1 MKIVRQ
7 KVRQKLEENR
17 RVYEGGRLE
26 KNAVKMQSEAEPTT
40 AERSRDGF
48 QEGERAEVR
57 EQSRSAEELREP
69 EETILVREEQELFE
83 PSEAASTGAD
93 SIREISDELERLAQR
108 YGRGMEEWLYDQS
121 AI

>member
-1 MKIVRQ
+1 MKI
-7 KVRQKLEENR
+7 VRQKLEENR
-17 RVYEGGRLE
+17 RVYEGSRLE
-26 KNAVKMQSEAEPTT
+26 KNTVEMQSEAEQTVT
-40 AERSRDGF
+40 ERSRDGF
-48 QEGERAEVR
+48 QEGEQAEVR
-57 EQSRSAEELREP
+57 EQPRSAEELREP

-83 PSEAASTGAD
+83 PSEAVSTGAD

>member
-1 MKIVRQ
+1 MKI
-7 KVRQKLEENR
+7 VRQKLEENR
-17 RVYEGGRLE
+17 RVYESSRLE
-26 KNAVKMQSEAEPTT
+26 KNAVEMQREAERTVT
-40 AERSRDGF
+40 ERSRDGF

-69 EETILVREEQELFE
+69 KETILVREEQELLE

>member
-1 MKIVRQ
+1 M
-7 KVRQKLEENR
+7 
-17 RVYEGGRLE
+17 YESSRLE
-26 KNAVKMQSEAEPTT
+26 KNAVEMQSEAEQTVT
-40 AERSRDGF
+40 ERSRDGF
-48 QEGERAEVR
+48 QER
-57 EQSRSAEELREP
+57 EQAQVRKQPRSAEELREP
-69 EETILVREEQELFE
+69 KETILVREEQELFE

>member
-1 MKIVRQ
+1 MKI
-7 KVRQKLEENR
+7 VRQKLEENR

-26 KNAVKMQSEAEPTT
+26 KNAVKMQSEAEQTVT
-40 AERSRDGF
+40 ERSRDGF
-48 QEGERAEVR
+48 QEREQAQVR
-57 EQSRSAEELREP
+57 EQPRSAEELREP
-69 EETILVREEQELFE
+69 KETILVREEQELFE

>member
-1 MKIVRQ
+1 MKI
-7 KVRQKLEENR
+7 VRQKLEENR

-26 KNAVKMQSEAEPTT
+26 KNAVKMQSEAERTVT
-40 AERSRDGF
+40 ERSRDGS
-48 QEGERAEVR
+48 QEREQAQVR
-57 EQSRSAEELREP
+57 EQLRSAEELREP

-83 PSEAASTGAD
+83 PSEAASAGAD
-93 SIREISDELERLAQR
+93 PIREISDELERLAQR

>member
-1 MKIVRQ
+1 M
-7 KVRQKLEENR
+7 
-17 RVYEGGRLE
+17 
-26 KNAVKMQSEAEPTT
+26 
-40 AERSRDGF
+40 
-48 QEGERAEVR
+48 
-57 EQSRSAEELREP
+57 
-69 EETILVREEQELFE
+69 REEQELFE

>member
-1 MKIVRQ
+1 MKI
-7 KVRQKLEENR
+7 VRQKLEENR

-26 KNAVKMQSEAEPTT
+26 KNAVKMQSEAEQTT
-40 AERSRDGF
+40 EERSRDGF
-48 QEGERAEVR
+48 QER
-57 EQSRSAEELREP
+57 EQAQAREQPRSAEELREP